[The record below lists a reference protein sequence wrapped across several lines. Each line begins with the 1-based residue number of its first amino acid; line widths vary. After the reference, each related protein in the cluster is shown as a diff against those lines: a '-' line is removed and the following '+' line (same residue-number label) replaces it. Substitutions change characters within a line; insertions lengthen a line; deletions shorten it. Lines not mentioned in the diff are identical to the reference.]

1 MTYRNRSYTGRCT
14 DRGDNMC
21 EFCENILPIDYVD
34 ELCDKK
40 AKFPFREKLV
50 LTTECGKIRFY
61 GFNKYHYEDDS
72 CYQNVEVIFCPICGR
87 DLRSEENE

>member
-1 MTYRNRSYTGRCT
+1 MS
-14 DRGDNMC
+14 DKKC

-72 CYQNVEVIFCPICGR
+72 CYQNVEVRFCPNCGR
-87 DLRSEENE
+87 DLRSE